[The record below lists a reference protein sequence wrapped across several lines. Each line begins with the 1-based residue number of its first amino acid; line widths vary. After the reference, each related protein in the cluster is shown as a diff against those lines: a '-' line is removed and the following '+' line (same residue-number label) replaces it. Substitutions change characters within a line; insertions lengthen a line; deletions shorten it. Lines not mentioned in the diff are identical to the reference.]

1 MNKQT
6 IIDTFKAEGYEFDS
20 RIINKNGVEKMAYTF
35 RKSGSSIA
43 PTFYLDDEAWG
54 NLTDAEAIETIRYH
68 IDNVPNA
75 YRDIDSIKDFEAIKD
90 KLTVIVNRIFADNI
104 VSRPILN
111 FYKGVVVKIDDN
123 SSIKVTKDILNAWGV
138 SEDELFE
145 IAENNSIDMFNVK
158 TLADKFREMGYPSQ
172 IIEGMECAP
181 MYIVTNKSN
190 INGAAF
196 VCCKKYLKN
205 LFNTFGKYFLLP
217 SSIHECI
224 IVPLS
229 KMPDASIEDMNEMV
243 KQISNTEVE
252 PEEVLDYQA
261 YFFNG
266 RNLVDRVD

>member
-6 IIDTFKAEGYEFDS
+6 IIDTMKAEGYEVDA
-20 RIINKNGVEKMAYTF
+20 RIVVKNGVEKTAYCF
-35 RKSGSSIA
+35 RKNSA
-43 PTFYLDDEAWG
+43 NVVPTFYLDDEAWSE
-54 NLTDAEAIETIRYH
+54 LTDAEALETIKYH

-75 YRDIDSIKDFEAIKD
+75 YRDIDFIKDFEAIKD

-111 FYKGVVVKIDDN
+111 FYEGVTVKIDDN
-123 SSIKVTKDILNAWGV
+123 SSIKVTKDIINAWGV

-145 IAENNSIDMFNVK
+145 IAENNSTDMFNVK
-158 TLADKFREMGYPSQ
+158 TFADKFREMGYPSQ
-172 IIEGMECAP
+172 IIEGLEGSP

-224 IVPLS
+224 IVPFN
-229 KMPDASIEDMNEMV
+229 KMPDASIESMSEMV
-243 KQISNTEVE
+243 KNVSNDEVE

-261 YFFNG
+261 YFFDG